1 MKTKEFIEKVND
13 LEYDVLIRPVDMEVE
28 NSMGSTV
35 LSVPKSRQ
43 YVINTD
49 WISFE
54 SLEDEVQAELF
65 EIAVEYASTKPE
77 DRE

>member
-1 MKTKEFIEKVND
+1 MKTKEFIEKVNE
-13 LEYDVLIRPVDMEVE
+13 LEYDVLIRPLDMEVE
-28 NSMGSTV
+28 NSMGSTT
-35 LSVPKSRQ
+35 LSVPKNRQ